1 MVFSFMEHVVY
12 ILASEK
18 TFKLYK
24 GYTSNLI
31 ERFKS
36 HNELSRTGW
45 TVRFRPWRV
54 VFVRF
59 FTSKKEAIDFE
70 KYLKTGAG
78 RDWIKRNVEI
88 D

>member
-1 MVFSFMEHVVY
+1 MEEFVVY

-18 TFKLYK
+18 THKLYK

-36 HNELSRTGW
+36 HNGLSKKGW
-45 TVRFRPWRV
+45 TMRFRPWRV
-54 VFVRF
+54 IFVRF
-59 FTSKKEAIDFE
+59 FKTKKEAIDFE

-78 RDWIKRNVEI
+78 RDWIVQNLGI
-88 D
+88 DG

>member
-1 MVFSFMEHVVY
+1 MVFSFMEYVVY

-18 TFKLYK
+18 TLKLYK